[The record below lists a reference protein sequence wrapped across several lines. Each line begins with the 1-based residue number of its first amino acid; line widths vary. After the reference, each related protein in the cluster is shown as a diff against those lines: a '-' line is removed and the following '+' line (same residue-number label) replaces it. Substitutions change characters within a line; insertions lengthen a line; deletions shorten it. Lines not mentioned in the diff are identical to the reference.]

1 MQLSL
6 SVHDHE
12 TLLTVSG
19 NVEAEDVSQLRG
31 TLLDAIDEGGTDV
44 LLDMRAAGPVDELLL
59 PALTAARARAKHL
72 RRRIVVIDAAEG
84 ATSCDL
90 RRTGLQ
96 FRIPIYGDPADA
108 TAGLR
113 ADRAARARLAAGLA
127 PEDAPGTA
135 DGAADGAAAGS
146 APGRDTGSGSGR
158 ALWTTTTEN
167 RPSAAIRAARAS
179 AREAERP
186 PVQP

>member
-12 TLLTVSG
+12 SLFTVSG
-19 NVEAEDVSQLRG
+19 SVEAVDVPRLRG
-31 TLLDAIDEGGTDV
+31 LVLDAIEEDGTDV

-59 PALTAARARAKHL
+59 PALTAARTRAKHL
-72 RRRIVVIDAAEG
+72 RRRIVVIDEAEG
-84 ATSCDL
+84 ATARDL

-96 FRIPIYGDPADA
+96 FRIPIYGDPAEA
-108 TAGLR
+108 TVGLR
-113 ADRAARARLAAGLA
+113 ADRAARARLAAGD
-127 PEDAPGTA
+127 PVPAPGTA
-135 DGAADGAAAGS
+135 DGVAGAP
-146 APGRDTGSGSGR
+146 PGQGAGSGSGR

-167 RPSAAIRAARAS
+167 RPATAITAVRGSAPA
-179 AREAERP
+179 AERP